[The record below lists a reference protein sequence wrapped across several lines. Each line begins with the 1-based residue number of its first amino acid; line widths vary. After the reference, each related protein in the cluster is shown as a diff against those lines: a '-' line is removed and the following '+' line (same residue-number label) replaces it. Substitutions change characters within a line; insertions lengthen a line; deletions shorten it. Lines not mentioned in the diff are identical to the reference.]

1 MVGYNFIPLNI
12 EAPVHKIFRRTFFWF
27 LLIKN
32 LIVCRELILK
42 IDAAASS
49 KFSGTKNV
57 FHAPTDPT
65 IDLIPILRTDIEN
78 NFAEPRW
85 DRHTRQD
92 DLFLLSVT
100 TLGIPSISIV
110 FSL

>member
-1 MVGYNFIPLNI
+1 MTIFTSVTDIKFAPHCAGCDVLSFMVGYNFIPLNI

-78 NFAEPRW
+78 NFAEPR
-85 DRHTRQD
+85 
-92 DLFLLSVT
+92 
-100 TLGIPSISIV
+100 
-110 FSL
+110 